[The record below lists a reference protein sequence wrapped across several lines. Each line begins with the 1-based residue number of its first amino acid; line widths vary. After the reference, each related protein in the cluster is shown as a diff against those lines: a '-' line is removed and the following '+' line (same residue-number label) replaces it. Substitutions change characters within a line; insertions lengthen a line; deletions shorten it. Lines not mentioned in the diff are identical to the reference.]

1 MRRRTTVLLIAT
13 ITLLAGTVPANG
25 AQEAF
30 TPGAPGL
37 GDPYF
42 PLDGNGG
49 YDVGKYHLRLKY
61 DPASDVLRGRATI
74 TATATQDLSA
84 FNLDFE
90 GLEIVSIK
98 VNGVV
103 ADWSRDG
110 NELTV
115 TPKRPIRE
123 GRRFHTDVQ
132 YRGVPVTQPDGS
144 GFMQTDDGAVV
155 IGQPHVAASW
165 FPVNDHP
172 LDPAKYLF
180 EISVPAGLEAV
191 SNGVLEK
198 KRTWGGWTNWVW
210 RADDPMASYLAMMV
224 VGELDIDAYR
234 IGRLRTWDAIDPD
247 LFARPEPVTGDN
259 FAYSQQAD
267 SAYKRLSRI
276 IDVPPGG
283 AQLSFWTS
291 YKVEEGW
298 DFLFV
303 EAHPV
308 GTDQWTT
315 LPDLNNH
322 TSQDPGNPCPGWHEL
337 HPFLLHY
344 QDANCAPTGST
355 GQWWAATGSSEG
367 YEQWTVDLSPYA
379 DTVNQANV
387 QVEVSIT
394 YASDEVIQA
403 YGVVVDDI
411 VVSTGEGSTSFED
424 DGDQMDGWAPL
435 GPPEGSPGNVNDWI
449 VGGPDILAPTEGD
462 IAAGSLARQDEV
474 IAFLEGI
481 FGRYPFRAAGGV
493 VPEAPDLGFA
503 LETQTR
509 PIYSRYFFTDSISG
523 DSVVVHEIAHQWTGD
538 KLALAAWQHIWLNE
552 GFASYAEW
560 LWSEA
565 EGLGTADEIFQSLYS
580 IPDDDPFWLLTI
592 GDPGPDFMFDIAV
605 YFRGAMTLHALRM
618 QIGDDTFFELLRRWT
633 RRGPRNVTTD
643 EFIALAERIS
653 GQDLGDFFEAW
664 LFTGS
669 KPQVDAA
676 ATSALTTEDAPDVLR
691 SQVVRVDGK
700 DTFLRK

>member
-1 MRRRTTVLLIAT
+1 MRRRTTVLLIAA
-13 ITLLAGTVPANG
+13 IALLAGTVPAGG
-25 AQEAF
+25 AEEKF

-49 YDVGKYHLRLKY
+49 YDVGRYHLRLRY
-61 DPASDVLRGRATI
+61 DPATDLLRGRATI
-74 TATATQDLSA
+74 RAAATQDLSA

-98 VNGVV
+98 VNG
-103 ADWSRDG
+103 APAAWSRDG

-115 TPKRPIRE
+115 TPKKPIPD
-123 GRRFHTDVQ
+123 GRRFVTEVR

-144 GFMQTDDGAVV
+144 GFMHTDDGAVV
-155 IGQPHVAASW
+155 IGQPDVAASW

-172 LDPAKYLF
+172 LDPAKYLT
-180 EISVPAGLEAV
+180 EISVPVGLEAV
-191 SNGVLEK
+191 SNGILER
-198 KRTWGGWTNWVW
+198 KRTSGGRTNWVW

-224 VGELDIDAYR
+224 VGELDIDRYR
-234 IGRLRTWDAIDPD
+234 IGRLPTWDAIDPD
-247 LFARPEPVTGDN
+247 LLVKPEPLTGEG
-259 FAYSQQAD
+259 FAYTQQAD
-267 SAYKRLSRI
+267 FAYKRLGRT

-283 AQLSFWTS
+283 AELSFWTS
-291 YKVEEGW
+291 YKIEEGW
-298 DFLFV
+298 DYLFV
-303 EAHPV
+303 EARV
-308 GTDQWTT
+308 AGSEEWTT
-315 LPDLNNH
+315 LPDLNGH
-322 TSQDPGNPCPGWHEL
+322 ASQDTGFTCPGWQEF

-344 QDANCAPTGST
+344 QNPNCEPVGTTGE
-355 GQWWAATGSSEG
+355 WWAATGASDG

-379 DTVNQANV
+379 GS
-387 QVEVSIT
+387 QVEVSLT
-394 YASDEVIQA
+394 YATDFSVQD

-411 VVSTGEGSTSFED
+411 VVSTGVGSTSFED
-424 DGDQMDGWAPL
+424 DGDPMDGWAVL
-435 GPPEGSPGNVNDWI
+435 GAAEGSPGNINDWI
-449 VGGPDILAPTEGD
+449 VGGPEILAPTEGD
-462 IAAGSLARQDEV
+462 IALGSLARQDEV
-474 IAFLEGI
+474 IAFLEDI

-493 VPEAPDLGFA
+493 VPDSPDLFFA

-565 EGLGTADEIFQSLYS
+565 EGLGTADEIFQSVYS
-580 IPDDDPFWLLTI
+580 IPDDDPFWSLTI
-592 GDPGPDFMFDIAV
+592 GDPGPDNLFDIAV

-618 QIGDDTFFELLRRWT
+618 QIGDDAFFELLRTWT
-633 RRGPRNVTTD
+633 RRGPRNVSTD

-653 GQDLGDFFEAW
+653 GQELGDLFDAW

-669 KPQVDAA
+669 KPQVEAA
-676 ATSALTTEDAPDVLR
+676 ATSGLTTEDAPDVLR
-691 SQVVRVDGK
+691 SQMARIDRK
-700 DTFLRK
+700 DTFLGK

>member
-13 ITLLAGTVPANG
+13 IALLAGTVPAHG
-25 AQEAF
+25 AEETF

-49 YDVGKYHLRLKY
+49 YDVGKYHLRLRY
-61 DPASDVLRGRATI
+61 DPASDLLRGRATI
-74 TATATQDLSA
+74 TATATQDLST

-90 GLEIVSIK
+90 SLEVVSIK
-98 VNGVV
+98 VNGVA

-123 GRRFHTDVQ
+123 GRRFYAEVQ

-180 EISVPAGLEAV
+180 EISVPEGLEAV
-191 SNGVLEK
+191 SNGVLER

-247 LFARPEPVTGDN
+247 LFAKPEPVTGES

-267 SAYKRLSRI
+267 FGYKRLGRI
-276 IDVPPGG
+276 IDVPAGG

-291 YKVEEGW
+291 YKIEEGW
-298 DFLFV
+298 DYLFV
-303 EAHPV
+303 EAHEV
-308 GTDQWTT
+308 GSEEWTT
-315 LPDLNNH
+315 LPDLNSH
-322 TSQDPGNPCPGWHEL
+322 TSQDTGFTCPGWQDF

-344 QDANCAPTGST
+344 QDPNCVPTGTS
-355 GQWWAATGSSEG
+355 GEWWGATGASDG
-367 YEQWTVDLSPYA
+367 YQQWTVDLSGYA
-379 DTVNQANV
+379 GS
-387 QVEVSIT
+387 QVEVSLT
-394 YASDEVIQA
+394 YATDYAIPE
-403 YGVVVDDI
+403 YGVVIDDI

-424 DGDQMDGWAPL
+424 DGDIMDGWAAL
-435 GPPEGSPGNVNDWI
+435 GAPEGSPGNVNDWI
-449 VGGPDILAPTEGD
+449 AGGTEILAPSEGE
-462 IAAGSLARQDEV
+462 IALGSLARQDEV
-474 IAFLEGI
+474 IPFLENI

-493 VPEAPDLGFA
+493 VPDAPDLGFA

-509 PIYSRYFFTDSISG
+509 PIYSRYFFGDSISG
-523 DSVVVHEIAHQWTGD
+523 DSVVVHEIAHQWVGD

-580 IPDDDPFWLLTI
+580 IPDDDPFWSLTI
-592 GDPGPDFMFDIAV
+592 GDPGPDFLFDIAV

-633 RRGPRNVTTD
+633 RGGPRNVTTD

-653 GQDLGDFFEAW
+653 GQELGDFFDAW

-669 KPQVDAA
+669 KPQVEAA
-676 ATSALTTEDAPDVLR
+676 AASALTTEDAPEVLR
-691 SQVVRVDGK
+691 SQMARIDSK
-700 DTFLRK
+700 DAFLRK